1 MQKLI
6 FSREYNLDPSVL
18 IAAQPTRGVDIG
30 AMEFIHNKL
39 VEMRDKK
46 KAILLMSNELSEIM
60 SLSDRILVMYKGKIT
75 GELLAEDATEEKLG
89 LLMAGVREEASI

>member
-46 KAILLMSNELSEIM
+46 KAILLISNELSEIM
-60 SLSDRILVMYKGKIT
+60 SLSDRDFSDV
-75 GELLAEDATEEKLG
+75 
-89 LLMAGVREEASI
+89 

>member
-39 VEMRDKK
+39 VEMQGQKE
-46 KAILLMSNELSEIM
+46 SNFTDIQ
-60 SLSDRILVMYKGKIT
+60 
-75 GELLAEDATEEKLG
+75 
-89 LLMAGVREEASI
+89 